1 MATIE
6 QREAAHSTSSGQAP
20 STGSGQGLSSHGR
33 ARLSF
38 ASQPEIDE
46 FVTVLG
52 RFERGE
58 IAPDEWRS
66 FRLVRGTYGQRQAD
80 DAQMLRVKIPQG
92 ILTPEQLE
100 ALADV
105 AERYSRGFGHITT
118 RQNVQFHFMRL
129 HDVEPAMRR
138 LADAG
143 LTTREAC
150 GSSVRNIT
158 ACPYAGVAHDEAFDV
173 TPYAEALTRYLL
185 RHPLSAALPRKF
197 KIAFEGC
204 ADDHIAAAIND
215 IGWHAR
221 LQYRD
226 GRMVRGFRVTV
237 AGGTSTMTRAG
248 EVLYEFLAA
257 GAILDLAESILRVFH
272 RLGDYK
278 HKQRNRMKFLVKALG
293 WQQFRAEVEDEF
305 QRVREAGGAHLPF
318 DPDSPPVEEAPIR
331 TRARVPPD
339 LEAIAGRAASTP
351 LKGPGIVP
359 IVDGRLRVTGVEFAR
374 WSRTNAIRQK
384 QAGYGVAIAATLLGD
399 VTAAQMR
406 LIADLAASFG
416 DGTVRVTADQN
427 VIFRWVRTA
436 DVDALYRSLAAA
448 GLGRPGAGTLA
459 DVTSCPGAESCRLAV
474 TQSRG
479 LGRLLAERL
488 HDREDLAAAVPG
500 LDIKI
505 SGCPNGCGQHHIA
518 GIGFQGSLRKIGGRP
533 APHYFLTI
541 GGGTREEA
549 ATFGRL
555 AATIPARRCPEAV
568 ERLVHL
574 YREQARGGET
584 ALAFFRRVDL
594 AIVKAALADLAL
606 AAGGAAPEDFI
617 DLAEAGEFRPDI
629 QDGECSA

>member
-1 MATIE
+1 MAPIE
-6 QREAAHSTSSGQAP
+6 QRDITHSTGSGQAP
-20 STGSGQGLSSHGR
+20 SAGSKELAGSHGR

-38 ASQPEIDE
+38 ANQSEIDE
-46 FVTVLG
+46 FVSVLG

-58 IAPDEWRS
+58 LTTDEWRA
-66 FRLVRGTYGQRQAD
+66 FRLVRGTYGQRQTD

-150 GSSVRNIT
+150 GSAVRNIT

-185 RHPLSAALPRKF
+185 RHPLSATLPRKF

-221 LQYRD
+221 VQYQD
-226 GRMVRGFRVTV
+226 GRVVRGFRVTV

-248 EVLYEFLAA
+248 EVLFEFLPA

-272 RLGDYK
+272 RLGDFK
-278 HKQRNRMKFLVKALG
+278 HKQRNRMKFLVKTLG
-293 WQQFRAEVEDEF
+293 WQRFRAEVEDEF
-305 QRVREAGGAHLPF
+305 QRVRESGGAKLPF
-318 DPDSPPVEEAPIR
+318 DPDRAPLEEAPVR
-331 TRARVPPD
+331 RRACAPPD
-339 LEAIAGRAASTP
+339 LATIALRAASTP

-359 IVDGRLRVTGVEFAR
+359 IVDNRLKVTGVELAR
-374 WSRTNAIRQK
+374 WSRTNVTPQK
-384 QAGYGVAIAATLLGD
+384 QAGYSVAVAATLLGD
-399 VTAAQMR
+399 VTASQMR
-406 LIADLAASFG
+406 LIGDLAAAFG

-436 DVDALYRSLAAA
+436 DADALYRSLAAA

-488 HDREDLAAAVPG
+488 QEREDLAAAVPG

-505 SGCPNGCGQHHIA
+505 SGCPNGCGQHHVA
-518 GIGFQGSLRKIGGRP
+518 GIGFQGSLRKVGGRP
-533 APHYFLTI
+533 APHYFLTV
-541 GGGTREEA
+541 GGGTHEDA

-574 YREQARGGET
+574 YQEQARGGET

-606 AAGGAAPEDFI
+606 AAGAASPEDFI
-617 DLAEAGEFRPDI
+617 DLAEAGEFRPDV